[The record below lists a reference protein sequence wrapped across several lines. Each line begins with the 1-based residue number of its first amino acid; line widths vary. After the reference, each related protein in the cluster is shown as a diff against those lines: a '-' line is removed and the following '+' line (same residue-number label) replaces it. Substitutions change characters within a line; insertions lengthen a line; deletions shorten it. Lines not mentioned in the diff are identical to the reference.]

1 MARKGIERVA
11 KNVAAAHLCEA
22 LVEIEQGYP
31 ATINDAE
38 FTAFARGVATD
49 LLGAEHYIPSPAPVM
64 GAEDFSYV
72 LQRMPGCMMF
82 LGVMPEGAHD
92 HVAPCHSNHMM
103 LNEDGMAV
111 GIAMHAAVAERFL
124 SAPS

>member
-1 MARKGIERVA
+1 M
-11 KNVAAAHLCEA
+11 
-22 LVEIEQGYP
+22 P
-31 ATINDAE
+31 E

-49 LLGAEHYIPSPAPVM
+49 LLGAEHYVRTGPVM

-111 GIAMHAAVAERFL
+111 GIALHAAIALRYL
-124 SAPS
+124 AAAA